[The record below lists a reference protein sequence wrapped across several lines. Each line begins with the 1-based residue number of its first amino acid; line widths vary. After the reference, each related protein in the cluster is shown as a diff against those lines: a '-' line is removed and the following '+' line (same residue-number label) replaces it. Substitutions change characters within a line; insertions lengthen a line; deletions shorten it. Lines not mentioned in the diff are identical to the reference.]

1 MSVADT
7 KPEPIRVGVEG
18 FVAFDAKTQM
28 PAAIPWGRVLGLP
41 AFQMFMAERHG
52 VTNMASFKP
61 QPELF
66 DEYCQ
71 WHSEK
76 GYWPDEDPLG
86 NLASNASLI
95 ADEGRAS

>member
-7 KPEPIRVGVEG
+7 KPEPIRIGVEG
-18 FVAFDAKTQM
+18 FVAFEAK
-28 PAAIPWGRVLGLP
+28 PAQSAPIPWGHVLGLP

-66 DEYCQ
+66 DEYCR
-71 WHSEK
+71 WHAEK
-76 GYWPDEDPLG
+76 GFWPDEDPLG
-86 NLASNASLI
+86 RIKDSSDNTAA
-95 ADEGRAS
+95 AGQG

>member
-18 FVAFDAKTQM
+18 FVAFDAKAQP
-28 PAAIPWGRVLGLP
+28 PAAIPWGHVLGLP

-52 VTNMASFKP
+52 VINMASFKP
-61 QPELF
+61 EPGLF
-66 DEYCQ
+66 EEYCL
-71 WHSEK
+71 WHADK

-86 NLASNASLI
+86 RLVRG
-95 ADEGRAS
+95 EV